1 MIVTARNGIGVLV
14 GYSIPHVD
22 LNSFQKD
29 AELIYTHI
37 FLIAM
42 DKDTSVKVAVRIRPL
57 STEEAIHEPVLC
69 LDTIPEG
76 SQVISTVLV
85 NYLFPV

>member
-1 MIVTARNGIGVLV
+1 
-14 GYSIPHVD
+14 
-22 LNSFQKD
+22 
-29 AELIYTHI
+29 
-37 FLIAM
+37 M